1 VRGSR
6 LSASAGKIDSKQEQR
21 LAKKEKYL
29 VGLDIGST
37 KTCALI
43 AEIADEQVKFLAL
56 GAAESKGL
64 RKGLIVNLDSTV
76 SSIRRAVEE
85 AESVANVPV
94 DSAVIG
100 VAGGHVRGI
109 NSRGGITLGQRAR
122 DIERDDVRRAIDA
135 ARNIT
140 LPDDR
145 EVLHVLPH
153 EFIVDAQDGI
163 RDAIG
168 MVGQKLSVNV
178 HLVTSSVAATQNLV
192 TAANKA
198 GILINDTVLEP
209 LASAESC
216 LTQDERDLGCCLLDI
231 GGGTTELIVYGGGV
245 VRHTGAVPVGG
256 DHFTNDL
263 AVGLR
268 TPIPEAEKIKR
279 RHGYAASS
287 FLKEGGA
294 IEIASV
300 GDRPPRNI
308 FAHMLT
314 DIIEPRSMELL
325 ALIRDD
331 LQRAGLDGQIP
342 AGFVLAGGGALLRG
356 LDELAEQAF
365 HLPVRIA
372 EPKGLA
378 DLPEQVAQPEYATVV
393 GLVLYGA
400 KMRRSAPQRVG
411 NLVSKLKSMFAGA
424 S

>member
-1 VRGSR
+1 M
-6 LSASAGKIDSKQEQR
+6 
-21 LAKKEKYL
+21 AKKDRYII
-29 VGLDIGST
+29 GLDVGST

-43 AEIADEQVKFLAL
+43 AEVDEEQVKFLAL

-85 AESVANVPV
+85 AEGVANVPV
-94 DSAVIG
+94 ESAVIG
-100 VAGGHVRGI
+100 VAGSHVRGV
-109 NSRGGITLGQRAR
+109 NSRGGVTLGHRAR
-122 DIERDDVRRAIDA
+122 DIEREDVRRAVDA

-140 LPDDR
+140 LPEDR

-153 EFIVDAQDGI
+153 EFMVDAQDGI

-168 MVGQKLSVNV
+168 MVGQRLEANV
-178 HLVTSSVAATQNLV
+178 HLVTSSIAATQNLV
-192 TAANKA
+192 TAANRA
-198 GILINDTVLEP
+198 GILVNDTVLEP
-209 LASAESC
+209 LASAEAC

-245 VRHTGAVPVGG
+245 VRHTSAVPVGG

-279 RHGYAASS
+279 RHGWAASS
-287 FLKEGGA
+287 LLHA
-294 IEIASV
+294 DTSIEIASV
-300 GDRPPRNI
+300 GDRPPRTI
-308 FAHMLT
+308 FVRMLT
-314 DIIEPRSMELL
+314 DIIEPRAMELL
-325 ALIRDD
+325 ALIRED
-331 LQRAGLDGQIP
+331 LQRAGLDRQIP
-342 AGFVLAGGGALLRG
+342 AGFVLAGGGARLNG
-356 LDELAEQAF
+356 LIDLAEESF

-393 GLVLYGA
+393 GLVIYGA
-400 KMRRSAPQRVG
+400 KTRRNASQRAG

>member
-1 VRGSR
+1 
-6 LSASAGKIDSKQEQR
+6 
-21 LAKKEKYL
+21 LAKKDKYL

-37 KTCALI
+37 KTSVLI
-43 AEIADEQVKFLAL
+43 AEVEGELVKFLAL

-94 DSAVIG
+94 EEALIG
-100 VAGGHVRGI
+100 VAGAHVRGV
-109 NSRGGITLGQRAR
+109 NSRGGITLGHRPR
-122 DIERDDVRRAIDA
+122 DIEREDVRRAVDA

-140 LPDDR
+140 LPEDR

-153 EFIVDAQDGI
+153 EFRVDAQVGI
-163 RDAIG
+163 RDAVG
-168 MVGQKLSVNV
+168 MVGQRLEVNV
-178 HLVTSSVAATQNLV
+178 HLVTSSIAATQNLV

-198 GILINDTVLEP
+198 GILISDTVLEP

-231 GGGTTELIVYGGGV
+231 GGGTTELIVFGGGV
-245 VRHTGAVPVGG
+245 VRHTSAVAIGG

-268 TPIPEAEKIKR
+268 TPIPEAERIKR
-279 RHGYAASS
+279 RHGCAASA
-287 FLKEGGA
+287 LMKENGS

-300 GDRPPRNI
+300 GDRPPRTI

-314 DIIEPRSMELL
+314 DIIEPRAMELL
-325 ALIRDD
+325 SLLRDD
-331 LQRAGLDGQIP
+331 LQRAGLDSQIP
-342 AGFVLAGGGALLRG
+342 AGFVLAGGGARLRG
-356 LDELAEQAF
+356 LDELAEQSF

-393 GLVLYGA
+393 GLVLCGA
-400 KMRRSAPQRVG
+400 KARRSAPQRAG
-411 NLVSKLKSMFAGA
+411 NFVSKLKAMFAGA

>member
-1 VRGSR
+1 M
-6 LSASAGKIDSKQEQR
+6 GKKD
-21 LAKKEKYL
+21 KY
-29 VGLDIGST
+29 VIGLDIGST

-43 AEIADEQVKFLAL
+43 AEIDEEQVKFLGL

-64 RKGLIVNLDSTV
+64 RKGLIVNLDSSV

-94 DSAVIG
+94 ESAVIG
-100 VAGGHVRGI
+100 VAGNHVRGV
-109 NSRGGITLGQRAR
+109 NSRGGIALGPRPR
-122 DIERDDVRRAIDA
+122 DIEREDVRRAIDA
-135 ARNIT
+135 ARNIS

-153 EFIVDAQDGI
+153 EFRVDAQDGI

-168 MVGQKLSVNV
+168 MVGHRLEANV
-178 HLVTSSVAATQNLV
+178 HVVTSSVAATQNLV

-198 GILINDTVLEP
+198 GILISDTVLES
-209 LASAESC
+209 LASSESC

-245 VRHTGAVPVGG
+245 VRHTSAVPIGG

-279 RHGYAASS
+279 RNGCATSA
-287 FLKEGGA
+287 LLREDGA

-300 GDRPPRNI
+300 GDRPPRTI
-308 FAHMLT
+308 FARMLT
-314 DIIEPRSMELL
+314 DIIEPRAMELL
-325 ALIRDD
+325 AMIRDD
-331 LQRAGLDGQIP
+331 LRRAGLESQIP
-342 AGFVLAGGGALLRG
+342 AGFVLCGGASRLHG
-356 LDELAEQAF
+356 FDELIEQSL

-378 DLPEQVAQPEYATVV
+378 DLPELVAQPEYATVI
-393 GLVLYGA
+393 GLVMYGA
-400 KMRRSAPQRVG
+400 KARRSTPQRAG
-411 NLVSKLKSMFAGA
+411 NLVSKLKAMFAGA

>member
-1 VRGSR
+1 
-6 LSASAGKIDSKQEQR
+6 
-21 LAKKEKYL
+21 LAKKDKYL
-29 VGLDIGST
+29 IGLDIGST
-37 KTCALI
+37 KTCVLI
-43 AEIADEQVKFLAL
+43 AEADDEQVRFLAL

-85 AESVANVPV
+85 AEGVANVPV
-94 DSAVIG
+94 ESAVIG
-100 VAGGHVRGI
+100 VAGNHVRGV
-109 NSRGGITLGQRAR
+109 NSRGGVTLGNRPR
-122 DIERDDVRRAIDA
+122 DIEREDVRRAIDA

-140 LPDDR
+140 LPEDR

-153 EFIVDAQDGI
+153 EFLVDAQEGI
-163 RDAIG
+163 RDPIG
-168 MVGQKLSVNV
+168 MIGQRLETNV

-192 TAANKA
+192 TAANRA
-198 GILINDTVLEP
+198 GILISDTVLEP

-216 LTQDERDLGCCLLDI
+216 LTQDERDLGCCLLDV

-245 VRHTGAVPVGG
+245 VRHTSAVAIGG

-268 TPIPEAEKIKR
+268 TPIPEAERIKR
-279 RHGYAASS
+279 HHGCAAASM
-287 FLKEGGA
+287 LHEDGA

-300 GDRPPRNI
+300 GDRPPRTI
-308 FAHMLT
+308 FAGMLT
-314 DIIEPRSMELL
+314 DILEPRANELL

-331 LQRAGLDGQIP
+331 LRRAGLDKQIP
-342 AGFVLAGGGALLRG
+342 AGFVLAGGGAKLHGLL
-356 LDELAEQAF
+356 ELAEQTF
-365 HLPVRIA
+365 RLPVRIA

-393 GLVLYGA
+393 GLVMYGA
-400 KMRRSAPQRVG
+400 RTRRSGSQRAG

>member
-1 VRGSR
+1 
-6 LSASAGKIDSKQEQR
+6 
-21 LAKKEKYL
+21 LAKKDKYL

-37 KTCALI
+37 KTSVLI
-43 AEIADEQVKFLAL
+43 AEVEGELVKFLAL

-94 DSAVIG
+94 EEALIG
-100 VAGGHVRGI
+100 VAGGHVRGV
-109 NSRGGITLGQRAR
+109 NSRAGITLGNRPR
-122 DIERDDVRRAIDA
+122 DIERDDVRRAVDA

-140 LPDDR
+140 LPEDR

-153 EFIVDAQDGI
+153 EFRVDAQDGI

-168 MVGQKLSVNV
+168 MVGQRLEANV

-192 TAANKA
+192 TAANRA
-198 GILINDTVLEP
+198 GILISDTVLEP
-209 LASAESC
+209 LASAESS

-231 GGGTTELIVYGGGV
+231 GGGTTEVIVYGGGV
-245 VRHTGAVPVGG
+245 VRHTSAVAIGG

-268 TPIPEAEKIKR
+268 TPIPEAERIKR
-279 RHGYAASS
+279 RHGCAASAYM
-287 FLKEGGA
+287 KADGP

-300 GDRPPRNI
+300 GDRPPRTI

-314 DIIEPRSMELL
+314 DIIEPRAMELL
-325 ALIRDD
+325 SLIRDD
-331 LQRAGLDGQIP
+331 LHRSGLDGQIP
-342 AGFVLAGGGALLRG
+342 AGFVLAGGGARLHG
-356 LDELAEQAF
+356 LDELAEQSF
-365 HLPVRIA
+365 HLPVRVA

-393 GLVLYGA
+393 GLVLFGA
-400 KMRRSAPQRVG
+400 KARRSSPQRAG
-411 NLVSKLKSMFAGA
+411 TLVSKLKSMFAGA

>member
-1 VRGSR
+1 
-6 LSASAGKIDSKQEQR
+6 
-21 LAKKEKYL
+21 LAKKDKYV

-43 AEIADEQVKFLAL
+43 AEIDEEQAKFLAL

-85 AESVANVPV
+85 AEGVAGVPV
-94 DSAVIG
+94 ESALIG
-100 VAGGHVRGI
+100 VAGGHVRGV
-109 NSRGGITLGQRAR
+109 NSRGSVTLGHRAR

-140 LPDDR
+140 LPEDR

-153 EFIVDAQDGI
+153 EFIVDAQVGI

-168 MVGQKLSVNV
+168 MVGRRLEANV

-192 TAANKA
+192 TAANRA
-198 GILINDTVLEP
+198 GILISDTVLEP

-231 GGGTTELIVYGGGV
+231 GGGTTELLVYGGGV
-245 VRHTGAVPVGG
+245 VRHTSAVPVGG

-279 RHGYAASS
+279 KYGCVSAS
-287 FLKEGGA
+287 FLVEDTA

-300 GDRPPRNI
+300 GDRPPRTI
-308 FAHMLT
+308 FPRMLT
-314 DIIEPRSMELL
+314 DIIEPRALELL
-325 ALIRDD
+325 SLIRDD
-331 LQRAGLDGQIP
+331 LQRGGLDGQIP
-342 AGFVLAGGGALLRG
+342 AGFVMAGGGARLYG
-356 LDELAEQAF
+356 LDEMAEHAF

-378 DLPEQVAQPEYATVV
+378 DLPELVAQPEYATVV
-393 GLVLYGA
+393 GLVMYGA
-400 KMRRSAPQRVG
+400 KARRTAPQRAG
-411 NLVSKLKSMFAGA
+411 NLVSKLKAMFAGA

>member
-1 VRGSR
+1 
-6 LSASAGKIDSKQEQR
+6 
-21 LAKKEKYL
+21 LAKKDKYL

-37 KTCALI
+37 KTTVLI
-43 AEIADEQVKFLAL
+43 AEIDGELVKFLAL

-94 DSAVIG
+94 EEALIG
-100 VAGGHVRGI
+100 VAGGHVRGV
-109 NSRGGITLGQRAR
+109 NSRAGVTLGNRPR
-122 DIERDDVRRAIDA
+122 DIERDDVRRAVDA
-135 ARNIT
+135 ARNIA
-140 LPDDR
+140 LPEDR

-153 EFIVDAQDGI
+153 EFRVDAQDGI

-168 MVGQKLSVNV
+168 MVGQRLEANV

-192 TAANKA
+192 TAANRA
-198 GILINDTVLEP
+198 GILISDTVLEP
-209 LASAESC
+209 LASAESS

-231 GGGTTELIVYGGGV
+231 GGGTTEVIVYGSGV
-245 VRHTGAVPVGG
+245 VRHTSAVAIGG

-268 TPIPEAEKIKR
+268 TPIPEAERIKR
-279 RHGYAASS
+279 RHGCAAST
-287 FLKEGGA
+287 FMKADGP

-300 GDRPPRNI
+300 GDRPPRTI

-314 DIIEPRSMELL
+314 DIIEPRAMELL

-342 AGFVLAGGGALLRG
+342 AGFVLAGGGARLHG
-356 LDELAEQAF
+356 LDELAEQSF

-400 KMRRSAPQRVG
+400 KARRGSPQRAG

>member
-1 VRGSR
+1 
-6 LSASAGKIDSKQEQR
+6 
-21 LAKKEKYL
+21 LAKKDRYII
-29 VGLDIGST
+29 GLDVGST
-37 KTCALI
+37 KTSALI
-43 AEIADEQVKFLAL
+43 AEIDGEQVKFLAL

-85 AESVANVPV
+85 AEGVANVPV
-94 DSAVIG
+94 ESAVIG
-100 VAGGHVRGI
+100 VAGSHVRGV
-109 NSRGGITLGQRAR
+109 NSRGGITLGNRAR
-122 DIERDDVRRAIDA
+122 DIERDDVRRAVDA

-140 LPDDR
+140 LPEDR

-153 EFIVDAQDGI
+153 EFMVDAQDGI
-163 RDAIG
+163 RDAVG
-168 MVGQKLSVNV
+168 MVGQRLEANV
-178 HLVTSSVAATQNLV
+178 HLVTSSIAATQNLV
-192 TAANKA
+192 TAANRA
-198 GILINDTVLEP
+198 GILVSDTVLEP
-209 LASAESC
+209 LASAEAC

-245 VRHTGAVPVGG
+245 VRHTSAIPVGG
-256 DHFTNDL
+256 DHFTSDL
-263 AVGLR
+263 AVILR

-279 RHGYAASS
+279 RHGCAAASLLHEDIS
-287 FLKEGGA
+287 

-300 GDRPPRNI
+300 GDRPPRTI
-308 FAHMLT
+308 FARMLT

-325 ALIRDD
+325 TLIRDD

-342 AGFVLAGGGALLRG
+342 AGFILAGGGARLNG
-356 LDELAEQAF
+356 LVDLAEQSF

-372 EPKGLA
+372 DPKGLA

-393 GLVLYGA
+393 GLVIYGA
-400 KMRRSAPQRVG
+400 KTRRNATQRSG